1 MIGAM
6 FGYVASG
13 IVSDFPNMTYSDEQK
28 FVYFEKTKY
37 DFVVFSALVIDT
49 CTQLSF

>member
-1 MIGAM
+1 M
-6 FGYVASG
+6 FGCVASVFVLD
-13 IVSDFPNMTYSDEQK
+13 IYNLSYSDEQK

-37 DFVVFSALVIDT
+37 DFVVFSSLVVDT